1 MSCLKRSIDRCIHTY
16 TTKYAPRRNL
26 GERKKKTSTY
36 GVDAHQIRHGDYEK
50 QRIHK
55 ELHRGGMVLPVVVD
69 AIDAI
74 AAIGSGGGA
83 LLFDANKKK

>member
-1 MSCLKRSIDRCIHTY
+1 M
-16 TTKYAPRRNL
+16 
-26 GERKKKTSTY
+26 
-36 GVDAHQIRHGDYEK
+36 DAHQIRHGDYEK

-83 LLFDANKKK
+83 LLFDANKKKWDYVVVFLEKRSFFHENTCFRVYNKI